1 MHWNTEGVENVVTQV
16 MKALDSPSV
25 LDLPED
31 LNTEFFGKAK
41 APATSGRV
49 HACECAPLRS
59 VLTHQIGHTRDAVRV
74 VLQCGRGGDASCAA
88 DVSWQPSVH
97 RTGGQIAVLAH
108 LRELR
113 CLGGSGK
120 HLRTRVFLER
130 TQTQR
135 NDDRRTAKGMLTDT
149 ATIREIVGFSKIFP
163 FQDATAIIV
172 NATKSPPF
180 NETAIRPTAPV
191 VAANF
196 QSFNTRRRSLRMS
209 LSFRCSSLS

>member
-41 APATSGRV
+41 APATSGR
-49 HACECAPLRS
+49 
-59 VLTHQIGHTRDAVRV
+59 VRV

-135 NDDRRTAKGMLTDT
+135 NDDRRTAKGVLTDT